1 MTQRDRILQDLAS
14 GEWICG
20 SRWLSSYLYVYSQR
34 ISEINARE
42 PWDKPRILSRPCQ
55 QHDHKCFEY
64 LDTHAKARQL
74 SLAVA

>member
-1 MTQRDRILQDLAS
+1 MCASRFYATARPTFAQRF
-14 GEWICG
+14 
-20 SRWLSSYLYVYSQR
+20 
-34 ISEINARE
+34 SEVNAKE
-42 PWDKPRILSRPCQ
+42 PGRILSRPCQ

>member
-1 MTQRDRILQDLAS
+1 MCASRFYATARPTFAQRF
-14 GEWICG
+14 
-20 SRWLSSYLYVYSQR
+20 
-34 ISEINARE
+34 SEINAADPRQ
-42 PWDKPRILSRPCQ
+42 PRILSRPCQ